1 MVEAL
6 STNLGP
12 DAPDALRAKE
22 RAHLLALLEREHGTT
37 VLLRGPRGIGK
48 EQLADAIV
56 EAVKARPRALT
67 LEGRVPSAGGRSFH
81 SFAEIVRAAM
91 GWAEHAG
98 VSSTLVDPLLDDLA
112 PALDLGP
119 EWRDSPSLD
128 AKLRFFEAVKRLLA
142 MIAERTRLLVVVRD
156 LERAD
161 GDTLELAA
169 YLADNLF
176 GDPALDAQS
185 APPGLLLLLCR
196 DDRHVPQRARDFLAE
211 ADERR
216 SIQRLELRGLDYDG
230 LRQYLQSPRVLEKVM
245 QASEGIPREIDELFD
260 ALPSNVEQLFERRLD
275 AMSPTERRVLRALAL
290 SERPSAARVLAQVTG
305 LPLRDVAQALAAHR
319 EARVLER
326 RIQHGELEFHFARTS
341 NLEVTQR
348 TTPADERAQLHGG
361 WAQAIGAQS
370 GGAELS
376 LLAFHHLRSSEPVR
390 GVPLAIRA
398 AESHAV
404 AGAFDAAASQ
414 LEDALPH
421 ARGELRTTILARL
434 SELGSLRGKHR
445 EAVRYCELWKL
456 ELHEAER
463 AKALVRE
470 AELHNA
476 VGDHERA
483 WDVASAARGALDR
496 GAVAE
501 HVAAFTVEADA
512 LYQLGRLDQAGEAA
526 RAGLEL
532 VDAGDRDVP
541 AKARVELVNL
551 LGKIAL
557 QRDDARGARAHFEA
571 TLDASVRLGLPREE
585 ARALVN
591 LGLAEM
597 RAGRH
602 TESERALRAAVE
614 KAQAASDLQHLAFG
628 SLNLGVIAHL
638 RGALGQAIE
647 HYRASRGLFQRL
659 ANKTQ
664 LTRVLINLGNLYV
677 TAGDIRRA
685 RAHVDEALRLA
696 RTTGAERMLASAL
709 VLEGDVLFEEGDRR
723 ASEQKLREAMVHQ
736 RRLGAERP
744 LDTMLDL
751 ATQHLRADDIDA
763 ADATLTEIE
772 AQLGAAPA
780 RRISL
785 RARLLR
791 GRIGAQRGQSAAVDA
806 LAALRD
812 EVQQL
817 GEQLL
822 VRDLELAMG
831 LALVARGQREG
842 GRLHLMTAKS
852 LQEAVAAELP
862 AELRASFLALDL
874 QRQVVDAL
882 ERLERPERPTAP
894 PVERATLEARAPSFT
909 EPTPSEPSP
918 AARGSIPPPA
928 TRSSDWEK
936 KYAALIGSSPKLFR
950 VFHILD
956 RVAASESTV
965 LILGESGTGKELVAE
980 AIHKG
985 SPRQRGPF
993 VKLNCAALV
1002 ETLLLSELFGHE
1014 RGSFTGAHQR
1024 KAGRFEMAA
1033 GGTIFLDEIGDIS
1046 PKTQVALL
1054 RVLQER
1060 EFERVGGGRA
1070 IRLEARVVCATNK
1083 NLAQM
1088 VRDGTFR
1095 EDLYYRLKGLTLE
1108 LPPLRERP
1116 EDIEAL
1122 AAGFLERY
1130 AQENGTPVKALDRD
1144 AAVMLRRYSWP
1155 GNVRELENVI
1165 RSVALFADGTSIG
1178 RADFDEYRELFED
1191 VPAFDRAHET
1201 SAVERPSELRPSEF
1215 DTPRV
1220 DARPSFT
1227 PAPMAPEVR
1236 GRAPMRELTPVP
1248 DAPHPAAAPQPF
1260 APGADA
1266 FGDGAPSAPREGTLL
1281 SPIFS
1286 EGVPLAELKK
1296 KIQADA
1302 IARALRMSK
1311 GNITR
1316 AAEILGMKRPRLSQ
1330 IINANEE
1337 LKALCHGGSAR

>member
-1 MVEAL
+1 
-6 STNLGP
+6 
-12 DAPDALRAKE
+12 
-22 RAHLLALLEREHGTT
+22 
-37 VLLRGPRGIGK
+37 
-48 EQLADAIV
+48 
-56 EAVKARPRALT
+56 
-67 LEGRVPSAGGRSFH
+67 
-81 SFAEIVRAAM
+81 
-91 GWAEHAG
+91 
-98 VSSTLVDPLLDDLA
+98 
-112 PALDLGP
+112 
-119 EWRDSPSLD
+119 
-128 AKLRFFEAVKRLLA
+128 
-142 MIAERTRLLVVVRD
+142 
-156 LERAD
+156 
-161 GDTLELAA
+161 
-169 YLADNLF
+169 
-176 GDPALDAQS
+176 
-185 APPGLLLLLCR
+185 
-196 DDRHVPQRARDFLAE
+196 
-211 ADERR
+211 
-216 SIQRLELRGLDYDG
+216 
-230 LRQYLQSPRVLEKVM
+230 
-245 QASEGIPREIDELFD
+245 
-260 ALPSNVEQLFERRLD
+260 
-275 AMSPTERRVLRALAL
+275 
-290 SERPSAARVLAQVTG
+290 
-305 LPLRDVAQALAAHR
+305 
-319 EARVLER
+319 
-326 RIQHGELEFHFARTS
+326 
-341 NLEVTQR
+341 
-348 TTPADERAQLHGG
+348 
-361 WAQAIGAQS
+361 
-370 GGAELS
+370 
-376 LLAFHHLRSSEPVR
+376 
-390 GVPLAIRA
+390 
-398 AESHAV
+398 
-404 AGAFDAAASQ
+404 
-414 LEDALPH
+414 
-421 ARGELRTTILARL
+421 
-434 SELGSLRGKHR
+434 
-445 EAVRYCELWKL
+445 
-456 ELHEAER
+456 
-463 AKALVRE
+463 
-470 AELHNA
+470 
-476 VGDHERA
+476 
-483 WDVASAARGALDR
+483 
-496 GAVAE
+496 
-501 HVAAFTVEADA
+501 
-512 LYQLGRLDQAGEAA
+512 
-526 RAGLEL
+526 
-532 VDAGDRDVP
+532 VP

-551 LGKIAL
+551 LGKVAL
-557 QRDDARGARAHFEA
+557 QRDDARSARAHFEA
-571 TLDASVRLGLPREE
+571 TLDASIRLGLPREE

-602 TESERALRAAVE
+602 AESERVLRAAVE

-677 TAGDIRRA
+677 TAGDVRRA

-723 ASEQKLREAMVHQ
+723 GSEQKLREAMVHQ

-751 ATQHLRADDIDA
+751 ATQHLRADDVDA

-791 GRIGAQRGQSAAVDA
+791 GRIGALRGEPAAVDA

-831 LALVARGQREG
+831 LALVTRGQREG

-874 QRQVVDAL
+874 QRQVASAL
-882 ERLERPERPTAP
+882 ERLERPERAAP
-894 PVERATLEARAPSFT
+894 APQDRATLDARPRAV
-909 EPTPSEPSP
+909 EPVPSEPSP
-918 AARGSIPPPA
+918 VARGSNPPPA
-928 TRSSDWEK
+928 ARSSDWEK

-1070 IRLEARVVCATNK
+1070 IKLEARVVCATNK

-1144 AAVMLRRYSWP
+1144 AAMMLRRYSWP

-1178 RADFDEYRELFED
+1178 RPDFDEYRELFED
-1191 VPAFDRAHET
+1191 VPAFDRAHEAQ
-1201 SAVERPSELRPSEF
+1201 SVERPPEARASEVEA
-1215 DTPRV
+1215 TRV
-1220 DARPSFT
+1220 DGRPSFA
-1227 PAPMAPEVR
+1227 PAPAPAPAELGVR
-1236 GRAPMRELTPVP
+1236 GRAPLRELTPVP
-1248 DAPHPAAAPQPF
+1248 GAPAAYASAFASSAAAPAASPPAEAF
-1260 APGADA
+1260 GDEAAPGAPR
-1266 FGDGAPSAPREGTLL
+1266 DGALL